1 MNERIKQLAEEAGV
15 VFVPATTC
23 YFGDTYPAS
32 MLTDRIDVKKFAQL
46 IVRECVMIIEHGMD
60 HTEYNDSEKSMVEL
74 EAQRWCRTA
83 IKEHFGV
90 DNK

>member
-1 MNERIKQLAEEAGV
+1 MNERIKELMVQSIDYACV
-15 VFVPATTC
+15 NQKSM
-23 YFGDTYPAS
+23 DTA
-32 MLTDRIDVKKFAQL
+32 MEKFAEL
-46 IVRECVMIIEHGMD
+46 IVKECVSIIEHGMD